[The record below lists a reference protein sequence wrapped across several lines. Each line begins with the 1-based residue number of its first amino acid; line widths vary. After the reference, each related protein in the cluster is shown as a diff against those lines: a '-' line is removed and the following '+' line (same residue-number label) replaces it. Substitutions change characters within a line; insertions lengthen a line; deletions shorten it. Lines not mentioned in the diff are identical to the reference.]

1 MAKRDGLSLTK
12 AQKRRVFDCRVGYG
26 IAAYKADD
34 DAIVSFEFFIDSIGR
49 FRYIGNGKPVA
60 LGIQYDSDGVEER
73 VIEVT
78 TTALDSCLV
87 VKQGLA
93 DENIELQ
100 EGIKNTSGLY
110 LASLDAM
117 LAMAYDVGQWVY
129 AKGEKGRIDARHASS
144 AGVTYD
150 IEFINEN
157 GIVWGADTYAHADCK
172 PFDFELDNDLSDA
185 QANVSELR
193 HGMESM
199 DKTIGSLNQD
209 ISRLRRELEE
219 AQTALSNEMRM
230 RASVEHRA
238 EHMAKLLKEEG
249 DFSHDRLRKLRLA
262 NQWSMAWKK
271 AARDYR
277 ERYQIALESLEAERE
292 WRDSYQKNGENYD

>member
-26 IAAYKADD
+26 IAAYKAADD
-34 DAIVSFEFFIDSIGR
+34 VIVDFEFFIDSIGR

-73 VIEVT
+73 VIEAT

-87 VKQGLA
+87 VKQELA

-172 PFDFELDNDLSDA
+172 PDNSSVID
-185 QANVSELR
+185 
-193 HGMESM
+193 
-199 DKTIGSLNQD
+199 SLNDD

-219 AQTALSNEMRM
+219 AQTALSNEARM

-238 EHMAKLLKEEG
+238 QHMAQLLKEEG

-271 AARDYR
+271 AASDYR

-292 WRDSYQKNGENYD
+292 WRDSYQKNGENHD

>member
-12 AQKRRVFDCRVGYG
+12 AQRRRVFDCRVGYG
-26 IAAYKADD
+26 IAAYKAADHE
-34 DAIVSFEFFIDSIGR
+34 IVDFEFFIDSIGR

-73 VIEVT
+73 VIEAT

-87 VKQGLA
+87 VKQELA

-150 IEFINEN
+150 IEFINET
-157 GIVWGADTYAHADCK
+157 GIVWGADTYAHVDCN
-172 PFDFELDNDLSDA
+172 PVDA
-185 QANVSELR
+185 SAE
-193 HGMESM
+193 
-199 DKTIGSLNQD
+199 
-209 ISRLRRELEE
+209 
-219 AQTALSNEMRM
+219 
-230 RASVEHRA
+230 SVES
-238 EHMAKLLKEEG
+238 E
-249 DFSHDRLRKLRLA
+249 DD
-262 NQWSMAWKK
+262 
-271 AARDYR
+271 ARYTKGK
-277 ERYQIALESLEAERE
+277 YL
-292 WRDSYQKNGENYD
+292 

>member
-1 MAKRDGLSLTK
+1 MTKREGLSLTK
-12 AQKRRVFDCRVGYG
+12 AQTRRVFDCRVGYG
-26 IAAYKADD
+26 IAAYKAADHE
-34 DAIVSFEFFIDSIGR
+34 IVSFEFFIDLNGR

-60 LGIQYDSDGVEER
+60 LSIQYDSDGVEKR
-73 VIEVT
+73 VIET
-78 TTALDSCLV
+78 ATNALDSCLE
-87 VKQGLA
+87 VKQELA
-93 DENIELQ
+93 DENSELQ
-100 EGIKNTSGLY
+100 EGIETVKGWYDS
-110 LASLDAM
+110 ACDAL

-129 AKGEKGRIDARHASS
+129 AKGEKGRIAARTASS
-144 AGVTYD
+144 DGVKYD

-157 GIVWGADTYAHADCK
+157 GIVWGADSYAHADCK
-172 PFDFELDNDLSDA
+172 PDDSSVID
-185 QANVSELR
+185 
-193 HGMESM
+193 
-199 DKTIGSLNQD
+199 SLNDD

-238 EHMAKLLKEEG
+238 QHMAQLLKEEG

>member
-1 MAKRDGLSLTK
+1 MTKREGLRLTK
-12 AQKRRVFDCRVGYG
+12 AQTARVFDCRVGYG
-26 IAAYKADD
+26 IAAYKSADHE
-34 DAIVSFEFFIDSIGR
+34 IVEFEFFIDLIGR

-60 LGIQYDSDGVEER
+60 LGIQYD
-73 VIEVT
+73 
-78 TTALDSCLV
+78 
-87 VKQGLA
+87 
-93 DENIELQ
+93 
-100 EGIKNTSGLY
+100 SGLY

-185 QANVSELR
+185 QANVRELR

-209 ISRLRRELEE
+209 ISRLHRELEE
-219 AQTALSNEMRM
+219 TQTALSNEMRM

-238 EHMAKLLKEEG
+238 EHMAKLLKEEA

-277 ERYQIALESLEAERE
+277 ERYQIVLESLEAERE

>member
-1 MAKRDGLSLTK
+1 MTKRDGISLTK

-26 IAAYKADD
+26 IAAYKAADD
-34 DAIVSFEFFIDSIGR
+34 VIVDFEFFIDSIGR

-60 LGIQYDSDGVEER
+60 LGIQYATDGVEER
-73 VIEVT
+73 VIEAT

-87 VKQGLA
+87 VKQELA

-117 LAMAYDVGQWVY
+117 LAMAYTVGSWVY
-129 AKGEKGRIDARHASS
+129 ARGLKGRIESRTASS
-144 AGVTYD
+144 AGVIYD
-150 IEFINEN
+150 VEFIRDN
-157 GIVWGADTYAHADCK
+157 GIVWGKDTYDHADCK
-172 PFDFELDNDLSDA
+172 PDNSSVID
-185 QANVSELR
+185 
-193 HGMESM
+193 
-199 DKTIGSLNQD
+199 SLNDD

-219 AQTALSNEMRM
+219 AQTALSNETRM

-238 EHMAKLLKEEG
+238 QHMAQLLKEEG

-262 NQWSMAWKK
+262 NQWSMSWKK

-292 WRDSYQKNGENYD
+292 WRDSYQKNGESHD